1 LKHRNLSTR
10 TSMFALVQQT
20 FFGKNLVKSMMISTL
35 DKVIYYKGTFYRA
48 QWNLSLQY
56 KIGWR
61 PAEKNCRF
69 FQHASSSTKIFMI
82 SSQNSE
88 KNKKRKLCLNESF
101 WVLLDQNLRCSV
113 GNWLWIIIQGCRMV
127 YFQTKNPIWINF
139 GGSCNR
145 TSCYILWP
153 LGLFYKYLVY
163 FMVIWYVLWS
173 LGAHL
178 FPFWY
183 DVSRK
188 IWPPCDLSSIVRWLR
203 IFFTPMY
210 V

>member
-1 LKHRNLSTR
+1 
-10 TSMFALVQQT
+10 
-20 FFGKNLVKSMMISTL
+20 MMISTL

-163 FMVIWYVLWS
+163 FMVIWYVFGGIFVPVLVWCIKKNLATLRPIVYRQMAKDIFYS
-173 LGAHL
+173 YVCIK
-178 FPFWY
+178 FPTFL
-183 DVSRK
+183 R
-188 IWPPCDLSSIVRWLR
+188 WPKGQIR
-203 IFFTPMY
+203 FFFSWAGMW
-210 V
+210 